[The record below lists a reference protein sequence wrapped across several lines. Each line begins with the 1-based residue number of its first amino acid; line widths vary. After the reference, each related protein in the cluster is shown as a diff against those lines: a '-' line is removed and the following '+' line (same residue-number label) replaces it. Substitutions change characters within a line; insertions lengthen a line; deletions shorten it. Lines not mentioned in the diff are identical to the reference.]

1 MEICILGGKH
11 AAWAC
16 QLFDPFNLKE
26 VEIGRLY
33 LFADGLVHFEHAPAT
48 EDMVIRRSRS
58 FQF

>member
-1 MEICILGGKH
+1 MGGKQ